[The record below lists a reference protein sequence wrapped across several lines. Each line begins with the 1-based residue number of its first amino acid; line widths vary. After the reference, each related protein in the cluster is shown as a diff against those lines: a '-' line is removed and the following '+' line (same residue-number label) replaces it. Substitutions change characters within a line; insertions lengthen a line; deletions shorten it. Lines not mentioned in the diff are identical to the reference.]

1 MLLDTI
7 SLTKLMSN
15 DNAYLGKSEM
25 FGQQPNPLIDNAIS
39 LSVLLHYAIYISFG
53 FLFKIVYF
61 ANNLLNSYLLLHFPL
76 LFFIC
81 CICLGKG
88 KW

>member
-1 MLLDTI
+1 MLLDAI

-15 DNAYLGKSEM
+15 DNAYLGKSEI

-39 LSVLLHYAIYISFG
+39 LSVLLHYAIYISFE
-53 FLFKIVYF
+53 FLFNIVYF
-61 ANNLLNSYLLLHFPL
+61 ANNLLNSYLLHFSL

-81 CICLGKG
+81 WISLGKG